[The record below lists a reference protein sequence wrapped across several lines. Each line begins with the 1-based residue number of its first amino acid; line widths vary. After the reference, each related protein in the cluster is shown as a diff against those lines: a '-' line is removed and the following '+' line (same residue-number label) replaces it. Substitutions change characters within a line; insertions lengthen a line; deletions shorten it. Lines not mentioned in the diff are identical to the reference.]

1 MQIFQSLDKNRNGF
15 LSETELMN
23 GMQEIFN
30 DEEIDQEKLKE
41 ALSEVN
47 VNSKGEFKYSD
58 FVKAMTLNSIL
69 K

>member
-1 MQIFQSLDKNRNGF
+1 
-15 LSETELMN
+15 MN